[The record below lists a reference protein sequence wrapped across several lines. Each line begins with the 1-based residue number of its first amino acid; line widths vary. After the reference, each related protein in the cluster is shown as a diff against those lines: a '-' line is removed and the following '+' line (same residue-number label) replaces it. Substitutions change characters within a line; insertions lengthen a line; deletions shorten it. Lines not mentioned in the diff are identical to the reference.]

1 MEKQVYRKS
10 LDLQKSGAQW
20 SIDVKQNDVNSR
32 RIVISLTDGG
42 KAFILGGDMIATIY
56 GKKTD
61 GNVIYKDCA
70 IENGM
75 AIVDVE
81 KQLIT
86 AAGTVECELRIYDSN
101 AAGAQLLTTP
111 RFNIEVYDVLSDEN
125 RITSTSDYSALTS
138 ETVKSQEATK
148 RANDIAETLET
159 KLANGELKGEKGD
172 KGNDGAPGAK
182 GDTGPQGEQGPKGDA
197 GIQGPQGEKGEQ
209 GVPGTTDYTLLKNQ
223 PITILSQ
230 DFKVSELKESSL
242 YFVNSGINC
251 KKEDGSLL
259 ENLYA
264 GILILTGRGGE
275 AQVFDSE
282 NTFYVNDLSN
292 GDWFNADCN
301 HITTLE
307 VNDLLSNLS
316 NYNFT
321 YGRPLDSRKKITKTI
336 SNFAESITKKTMVL
350 DSGDL
355 SSTISSNGKYSF
367 FTNGIFRLGHPHA
380 GTGFTPLEI
389 KVNKGDTIYLKF
401 SKTETECLCDI
412 VYIGDIG
419 KNIPDDYDYKYSS
432 IDIWSGQLG
441 FAIDATEYDTTFWE
455 MVVGAQGTADDI
467 SSYLANLPCAKS
479 GGLVYSTKEEYG
491 RPEFKAVT
499 LGNGL
504 KFENGVLSAVATS
517 DIASDQLKQII
528 GGLE

>member
-1 MEKQVYRKS
+1 MGLRKFK
-10 LDLQKSGAQW
+10 DIIKS
-20 SIDVKQNDVNSR
+20 I
-32 RIVISLTDGG
+32 
-42 KAFILGGDMIATIY
+42 
-56 GKKTD
+56 
-61 GNVIYKDCA
+61 
-70 IENGM
+70 
-75 AIVDVE
+75 
-81 KQLIT
+81 
-86 AAGTVECELRIYDSN
+86 
-101 AAGAQLLTTP
+101 
-111 RFNIEVYDVLSDEN
+111 
-125 RITSTSDYSALTS
+125 
-138 ETVKSQEATK
+138 
-148 RANDIAETLET
+148 
-159 KLANGELKGEKGD
+159 
-172 KGNDGAPGAK
+172 GAPNK
-182 GDTGPQGEQGPKGDA
+182 DDTLL
-197 GIQGPQGEKGEQ
+197 
-209 GVPGTTDYTLLKNQ
+209 GVFNGKTAQKRIEDILKVADYTALQNR

-230 DFKVSELKESSL
+230 DFKVSDLKDSSL
-242 YFVNSGINC
+242 YFVNSDINC

-259 ENLYA
+259 VNLYA

-316 NYNFT
+316 DYNFT

-367 FTNGIFRLGHPHA
+367 YSGGIFRLGHPNA
-380 GTGFTPLEI
+380 VVGFTPLEI
-389 KVNKGDTIYLKF
+389 KVNKGDTIYVKF

-419 KNIPDDYDYKYSS
+419 KNIPDDANYKYNP
-432 IDIWSGQLG
+432 IDVWSGQLG

-455 MVVGAQGTADDI
+455 MVEGAKGTADEIGD
-467 SSYLANLPCAKS
+467 YLCDLPCRRT
-479 GGLVYSTKEEYG
+479 GGLVYSIPKEYG
-491 RPEFKAVT
+491 RPEFRAVT
-499 LGNGL
+499 LGDGL
-504 KFENGVLSAVATS
+504 KFENGVLSAVATN

-528 GGLE
+528 GGLK

>member
-10 LDLQKSGAQW
+10 LDLQKNGAQW
-20 SIDVKQNDVNSR
+20 SIDVKLNDVNSR

-61 GNVIYKDCA
+61 GNVIYKDCT

-111 RFNIEVYDVLSDEN
+111 RFSIEVYDVLSDEN

-148 RANDIAETLET
+148 RANDISETLET

-172 KGNDGAPGAK
+172 TGPQGKQGPK

-209 GVPGTTDYTLLKNQ
+209 GAPGTTDYTALQNQ
-223 PITILSQ
+223 PITILSK

-242 YFVNSGINC
+242 YFVNNNDVNC
-251 KKEDGSLL
+251 ITEDGSLL
-259 ENLYA
+259 VNLYA
-264 GILILTGRGGE
+264 GILILTGTGGE
-275 AQVFDSE
+275 AQVFDSY
-282 NTFYVNDLSN
+282 NTYYVQDLST
-292 GDWFNADCN
+292 GDWFNDDCN
-301 HITTLE
+301 HITTQE
-307 VNDLLSNLS
+307 VKDMLSNLG
-316 NYNFT
+316 T
-321 YGRPLDSRKKITKTI
+321 YPI
-336 SNFAESITKKTMVL
+336 SYKNPSTKKTTIERLSDFARNVLRKTMTL
-350 DSGDL
+350 DSDGL
-355 SSTISSNGKYSF
+355 GNTIKASGKYNICSR
-367 FTNGIFRLGHPHA
+367 GIFRLGHPNA
-380 GTGFTPLEI
+380 VAGFTPLNI
-389 KVNKGDTIYLKF
+389 NVNDGDTIYVKF
-401 SKTETECLCDI
+401 SKTDTECLCDI

-419 KNIPDDYDYKYSS
+419 KNIPDDANYKYNP

-455 MVVGAQGTADDI
+455 MVVGAKGTADEIND
-467 SSYLANLPCAKS
+467 YLRDLPCVRT
-479 GGLVYSTKEEYG
+479 GGLVYSIPKAYG
-491 RPEFKAVT
+491 RPEFRNVT
-499 LGNGL
+499 LGDGL
-504 KFENGVLSAVATS
+504 KFENGVLSL
-517 DIASDQLKQII
+517 DIEN
-528 GGLE
+528 GV

>member
-10 LDLQKSGAQW
+10 LDLQKNGAQW

-42 KAFILGGDMIATIY
+42 KAFILGGDMIAKIY
-56 GKKTD
+56 GRKTD
-61 GNVIYKDCA
+61 GNVIYKDCS

-111 RFNIEVYDVLSDEN
+111 RFNIEVYDVLTDEN
-125 RITSTSDYSALTS
+125 RITSMSDYSALAN

-148 RANDIAETLET
+148 RANDISEMLET

-182 GDTGPQGEQGPKGDA
+182 GE
-197 GIQGPQGEKGEQ
+197 QGPQGA
-209 GVPGTTDYTLLKNQ
+209 PGTTDYALLKNQ

-230 DFKVSELKESSL
+230 DFKVSDLKESSL
-242 YFVNSGINC
+242 YFVNSGISC

-259 ENLYA
+259 VNLYA
-264 GILILTGRGGE
+264 GILILTGTGGE
-275 AQVFDSE
+275 AQVFDSY
-282 NTFYVNDLSN
+282 NTYYVQDLST
-292 GDWFNADCN
+292 GDWFNDDCN
-301 HITTLE
+301 HITTQE
-307 VNDLLSNLS
+307 VKDLLSDLS
-316 NYNFT
+316 NYIFK
-321 YGRPLDSRKKITKTI
+321 YSRPLAPKEKVI
-336 SNFAESITKKTMVL
+336 STLSDFAEDITRRTMVL
-350 DSGDL
+350 GGTDL
-355 SSTISSNGKYSF
+355 SNTISSDGKYSF
-367 FTNGIFRLGHPHA
+367 YSRGIFRLGHPNA
-380 GTGFTPLEI
+380 VVGFTPLGI

-401 SKTETECLCDI
+401 SKTDTECLCDI
-412 VYIGDIG
+412 VYIGDIS
-419 KNIPDDYDYKYSS
+419 KNIPDDANYKYNP

-455 MVVGAQGTADDI
+455 MVEGAKGTADEIGD
-467 SSYLANLPCAKS
+467 YLCDLPCRRT
-479 GGLVYSTKEEYG
+479 GGLVYSIPKEYG
-491 RPEFKAVT
+491 RPEFRAVT
-499 LGNGL
+499 LGDGL
-504 KFENGVLSAVATS
+504 KFENGVLSL
-517 DIASDQLKQII
+517 DIEN
-528 GGLE
+528 GV

>member
-1 MEKQVYRKS
+1 MGLRKFKDIIKS
-10 LDLQKSGAQW
+10 IGAPNKDDTLLGVFNGKTAQKS
-20 SIDVKQNDVNSR
+20 IED
-32 RIVISLTDGG
+32 
-42 KAFILGGDMIATIY
+42 ILKVA
-56 GKKTD
+56 
-61 GNVIYKDCA
+61 
-70 IENGM
+70 
-75 AIVDVE
+75 
-81 KQLIT
+81 
-86 AAGTVECELRIYDSN
+86 
-101 AAGAQLLTTP
+101 
-111 RFNIEVYDVLSDEN
+111 
-125 RITSTSDYSALTS
+125 
-138 ETVKSQEATK
+138 
-148 RANDIAETLET
+148 
-159 KLANGELKGEKGD
+159 
-172 KGNDGAPGAK
+172 
-182 GDTGPQGEQGPKGDA
+182 
-197 GIQGPQGEKGEQ
+197 
-209 GVPGTTDYTLLKNQ
+209 DYTALQNR

-230 DFKVSELKESSL
+230 DFKVSDLKESSL
-242 YFVNSGINC
+242 YFVNSDINC

-259 ENLYA
+259 VNLYA

-316 NYNFT
+316 DYNFT

-367 FTNGIFRLGHPHA
+367 YSGGIFRLGHPNA
-380 GTGFTPLEI
+380 VVGFTPLEI
-389 KVNKGDTIYLKF
+389 KVNKGDTIYVKF

-419 KNIPDDYDYKYSS
+419 KNIPDDANYKYNP
-432 IDIWSGQLG
+432 IDVWSGQLG

-455 MVVGAQGTADDI
+455 MVEGAKGTADEIGD
-467 SSYLANLPCAKS
+467 YLCDLPCRRT
-479 GGLVYSTKEEYG
+479 GGLVYSIPKEYG
-491 RPEFKAVT
+491 RPEFRAVT
-499 LGNGL
+499 LGDGL
-504 KFENGVLSAVATS
+504 KFENGVLSAVATN

-528 GGLE
+528 GGLK

>member
-1 MEKQVYRKS
+1 MKLKKISDIIKS
-10 LDLQKSGAQW
+10 IGTPNKDDTLLGVFNGKTAQKS
-20 SIDVKQNDVNSR
+20 IED
-32 RIVISLTDGG
+32 
-42 KAFILGGDMIATIY
+42 IL
-56 GKKTD
+56 K
-61 GNVIYKDCA
+61 V
-70 IENGM
+70 
-75 AIVDVE
+75 
-81 KQLIT
+81 
-86 AAGTVECELRIYDSN
+86 
-101 AAGAQLLTTP
+101 
-111 RFNIEVYDVLSDEN
+111 
-125 RITSTSDYSALTS
+125 SDYTAL
-138 ETVKSQEATK
+138 Q
-148 RANDIAETLET
+148 
-159 KLANGELKGEKGD
+159 
-172 KGNDGAPGAK
+172 
-182 GDTGPQGEQGPKGDA
+182 
-197 GIQGPQGEKGEQ
+197 
-209 GVPGTTDYTLLKNQ
+209 NQ

-242 YFVNSGINC
+242 YFVNNGISC

-301 HITTLE
+301 HITTQE

-316 NYNFT
+316 DYTFT
-321 YGRPLDSRKKITKTI
+321 YGRPLDSRKKITRTI
-336 SNFAESITKKTMVL
+336 SSFAESITKKTMVL

-367 FTNGIFRLGHPHA
+367 FTNGIFRLGHPQA

-419 KNIPDDYDYKYSS
+419 KNIPDDYDYKYNS
-432 IDIWSGQLG
+432 IDVWSGQLG
-441 FAIDATEYDTTFWE
+441 FAIGATEYDSTLWQ
-455 MVVGAQGTADDI
+455 VVFGAQGSADDI
-467 SSYLANLPCAKS
+467 GYYISNLPSSSTSDILIYSAKKAS
-479 GGLVYSTKEEYG
+479 G
-491 RPEFKAVT
+491 RPDFKSVI

-504 KFENGVLSAVATS
+504 KFENGVLSLDIENGDNLKYGTS
-517 DIASDQLKQII
+517 TTA
-528 GGLE
+528 EANEVTANER

>member
-1 MEKQVYRKS
+1 MGLRKFKDIIKS
-10 LDLQKSGAQW
+10 IGAPNKDDTLLGIFNGKTAQKS
-20 SIDVKQNDVNSR
+20 IED
-32 RIVISLTDGG
+32 
-42 KAFILGGDMIATIY
+42 ILKVA
-56 GKKTD
+56 
-61 GNVIYKDCA
+61 
-70 IENGM
+70 
-75 AIVDVE
+75 
-81 KQLIT
+81 
-86 AAGTVECELRIYDSN
+86 
-101 AAGAQLLTTP
+101 
-111 RFNIEVYDVLSDEN
+111 
-125 RITSTSDYSALTS
+125 
-138 ETVKSQEATK
+138 
-148 RANDIAETLET
+148 
-159 KLANGELKGEKGD
+159 
-172 KGNDGAPGAK
+172 
-182 GDTGPQGEQGPKGDA
+182 
-197 GIQGPQGEKGEQ
+197 
-209 GVPGTTDYTLLKNQ
+209 DYTALQNR

-230 DFKVSELKESSL
+230 DFKVSDLKESSL
-242 YFVNSGINC
+242 YFVNSDINC

-259 ENLYA
+259 VNLYA

-316 NYNFT
+316 DYNFT

-367 FTNGIFRLGHPHA
+367 YSGGIFRLGHPNA
-380 GTGFTPLEI
+380 VVGFTPLEI
-389 KVNKGDTIYLKF
+389 KVNKGDTIYVKF

-419 KNIPDDYDYKYSS
+419 KNIPDDANYKYNP
-432 IDIWSGQLG
+432 IDVWSGQLG

-455 MVVGAQGTADDI
+455 MVEGAKGTADEIGD
-467 SSYLANLPCAKS
+467 YLCDLPCRRT
-479 GGLVYSTKEEYG
+479 GGLVYSIPKEYG
-491 RPEFKAVT
+491 RPEFRAVT

>member
-1 MEKQVYRKS
+1 MQKQIYRKS

-61 GNVIYKDCA
+61 GNVIYKDCT

-86 AAGTVECELRIYDSN
+86 SAGTVECELRIYDSN

-125 RITSTSDYSALTS
+125 RIISTSDYSALAS

-172 KGNDGAPGAK
+172 KGNDGTPGAK
-182 GDTGPQGEQGPKGDA
+182 GDTGPQGEQGP
-197 GIQGPQGEKGEQ
+197 QGA
-209 GVPGTTDYTLLKNQ
+209 PGTTDYALLKNQ

-230 DFKVSELKESSL
+230 DFKVSDLKESSL
-242 YFVNSGINC
+242 YFVNSGISC

-259 ENLYA
+259 VNLYA
-264 GILILTGRGGE
+264 GILILTGTGGE
-275 AQVFDSE
+275 AQVFDSY
-282 NTFYVNDLSN
+282 NTYYVQDLN
-292 GDWFNADCN
+292 TGDWFNSDCN
-301 HITTLE
+301 HITTQE
-307 VNDLLSNLS
+307 VKDMLGDLGIYS
-316 NYNFT
+316 
-321 YGRPLDSRKKITKTI
+321 I
-336 SNFAESITKKTMVL
+336 SYTSPSTKKTTTELLSLFARNTLLKTMTI
-350 DSGDL
+350 DSVGL
-355 SSTISSNGKYSF
+355 GNTIKVSGKYNIYA
-367 FTNGIFRLGHPHA
+367 NGIFRLGHPRA
-380 GTGFTPLEI
+380 VADFTPLEI

-441 FAIDATEYDTTFWE
+441 FTIGATEYDTTFWE
-455 MVVGAQGTADDI
+455 MVEGAQGAAYKIDD
-467 SSYLANLPCAKS
+467 YLLNLPCART
-479 GGLVYSTKEEYG
+479 GGLVYSTKEEIG
-491 RPEFKAVT
+491 RPEFRAVT

-504 KFENGVLSAVATS
+504 KFENGVLSAVATG
-517 DIASDQLKQII
+517 DIANDQLKQII